1 MYFFMQ
7 IFNIIIA
14 MIVLTI
20 PILVGVFLIKFLKKR
35 EFSNSENELLA
46 RIILLEKRVEE
57 LEDYI
62 NQSDF

>member
-1 MYFFMQ
+1 
-7 IFNIIIA
+7 